1 MYCFIRNMLYS
12 LSTTILLKQK
22 FIFLFKIFCSS
33 NSKKEEQGRIE
44 EEKKHAMLE
53 KKKLD
58 QERLEREVKRSV

>member
-1 MYCFIRNMLYS
+1 MHF
-12 LSTTILLKQK
+12 KHK
-22 FIFLFKIFCSS
+22 FDSCCG
-33 NSKKEEQGRIE
+33 NSKKEVQGRIE